1 MTLPNL
7 KASTPQRPPN
17 KSSKPLANYDIPLL
31 SSVSE
36 YRVLSIRQ
44 LAVINRRSCQ
54 VVRRRIRSLE
64 DRGLIIKKPFGYG
77 RNQGRPEEIVYLSLE
92 GIKLLSNKSTS
103 SIPADIK
110 SHTID
115 HELLLNWF
123 RIHWLHMEKVV
134 PHLSFKHLSPME
146 RSSET
151 NQLFRR
157 HLPSGPGNG
166 GVNTI
171 IPDGIF
177 AIKHNEHGKA
187 LLFFLE
193 VDMDSEAMTGR
204 KGNTNNIRH
213 KILCYRDLY
222 RNEYYKRLEEA
233 FDSKFNGFRLLFLA
247 ITDTRVAA
255 LCRFAKTI
263 QISDFIWLTDQ
274 TKMFDHGLSA
284 NIWVRGGRYECPR
297 ENILG
302 TGLASESPIITS
314 IR

>member
-1 MTLPNL
+1 MKTPPLESFPNI
-7 KASTPQRPPN
+7 STR
-17 KSSKPLANYDIPLL
+17 PLAKHDIPLL

-44 LAVINRRSCQ
+44 LAVISRRSCQ

-92 GIKLLSNKSTS
+92 GIKLLSDKSTN

-115 HELLLNWF
+115 HELLSNWF
-123 RIHWLHMEKVV
+123 RIHWSHMEKVI
-134 PHLSFKHLSPME
+134 PLLSFTYLSPKD

-151 NQLFRR
+151 NQLFRL
-157 HLPSGPGNG
+157 HIPSGLGNG
-166 GVNTI
+166 NANAI

-177 AIKHNEHGKA
+177 SIKHNENGKA

-193 VDMDSEAMTGR
+193 VDMDSEAMTSR
-204 KGNTNNIRH
+204 KGNTNNIHH
-213 KILCYRDLY
+213 KIICYRDFY
-222 RNEYYKRLEEA
+222 RNEHYKHLEET
-233 FDSKFNGFRLLFLA
+233 FDSKFNGFRLLFLTS
-247 ITDTRVAA
+247 TDARVAA
-255 LCRFAKTI
+255 LCRFAKTT
-263 QISDFIWLTDQ
+263 QSSDFIWLTDQ
-274 TKMFDHGLSA
+274 TRMFDHGLSA
-284 NIWVRGGRYECPR
+284 NIWVRGGRYEGPR
-297 ENILG
+297 ESILG
-302 TGLASESPIITS
+302 PGIASESPIMAS